1 MRATAGIL
9 VWIMLYV
16 WWRMAQDV
24 ERKIEM
30 AGRLPKIGLDYA
42 SWDIDIFDKDTKI
55 DKLLDA
61 HGWNGFAVYFYLC
74 QRAYGGEG
82 YFYQWGYDD
91 CASTARKMG
100 GGIGSGTVRETV
112 GYCLQIG
119 LFHKGLFDRWG
130 VLTSRGIQKRYCMA
144 IRDRDVK
151 RVIAEYWLLQKN
163 EECKGLLK
171 LPLNTNLSE
180 RNVNFP
186 TGNSN
191 FPEENTNFLPIKESK
206 VKKSKVYKNTSYSFA
221 DPAEPD
227 ADKEEM
233 EVITLTLNDKTN
245 YPVCQKDIDTWSC
258 LYPAIDVMQ
267 ELRKMKDWCDS
278 NPAKRKTKRGV
289 KRFISGWLMRAQDK
303 GGSGKYTKYEE
314 RTVLEKGIEEEEE
327 LVGDDW

>member
-1 MRATAGIL
+1 MFGG
-9 VWIMLYV
+9 
-16 WWRMAQDV
+16 DGSGC
-24 ERKIEM
+24 RKEIEM

-42 SWDIDIFDKDTKI
+42 SWDIDIFDNDTKI

-100 GGIGSGTVRETV
+100 GGIGSGTVREAV

-130 VLTSRGIQKRYCMA
+130 VLTSRGIQKRYCVA
-144 IRDRDVK
+144 IRGRDVK
-151 RVIAEYWLLQKN
+151 RVVAEYWLLQKN

-180 RNVNFP
+180 ENANFP

-191 FPEENTNFLPIKESK
+191 FSEGNTNFLPIKESK
-206 VKKSKVYKNTSYSFA
+206 VKKSKVKKNTSYSLTA
-221 DPAEPD
+221 PDELD
-227 ADKEEM
+227 ADKEEV
-233 EVITLTLNDKTN
+233 EVISLTLNDKTL
-245 YPVCQKDIDTWSC
+245 YPVYQNDVDIWSS

-278 NPAKRKTKRGV
+278 NPARRKTKRGI
-289 KRFISGWLMRAQDK
+289 KRFISGWLMRQQDE
-303 GGSGKYTKYEE
+303 GGSRRCVKYEE
-314 RTVLEKGIEEEEE
+314 RIVSGKGVEEEE